1 VANRNAMQRNWGLQ
15 NIKKLNISIQH
26 ENETNDFIK
35 IKGQRK
41 DLVENPNENKVNDI
55 QIHEGV
61 FHNVQF
67 CW

>member
-1 VANRNAMQRNWGLQ
+1 MQRKQGLQ
-15 NIKKLNISIQH
+15 NIKKLNNISIQH
-26 ENETNDFIK
+26 ENKTNAITK

-41 DLVENPNENKVNDI
+41 DLVENPNEKKVNDI
-55 QIHEGV
+55 QTHEGI